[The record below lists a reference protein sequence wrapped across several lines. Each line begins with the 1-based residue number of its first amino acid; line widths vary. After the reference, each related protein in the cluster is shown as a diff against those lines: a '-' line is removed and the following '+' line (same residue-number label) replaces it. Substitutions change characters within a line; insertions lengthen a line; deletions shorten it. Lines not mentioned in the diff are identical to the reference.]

1 MDTIHFNTFITITG
15 YVGFVTSAVLI
26 LTSKVKTSNLNDLK
40 ERVEILEKELVYS
53 KQLLETERK
62 EANSR
67 HVDNQ
72 KAIANLEGQ
81 LTTYKEIPLKSI
93 ASSLEKLAEN
103 TRMTEKSNG
112 LILKTL
118 KESAL
123 IASHAADEGG
133 MFVKTKKANPLSV
146 EVKE

>member
-1 MDTIHFNTFITITG
+1 MDIQHFNTFITVTG
-15 YVGFVTSAVLI
+15 YISLVFSSVLV
-26 LTSKVKTSNLNDLK
+26 LTSRVKTANLNDLK
-40 ERVEILEKELVYS
+40 ERVDILEKELKYAHE
-53 KQLLETERK
+53 QQ
-62 EANSR
+62 
-67 HVDNQ
+67 HDNQ

-103 TRMTEKSNG
+103 TRTTEKSNS
-112 LILKTL
+112 LILKIL

-123 IASHAADEGG
+123 IASHAADDGG
-133 MFVKTKKANPLSV
+133 VLVKTKKANPLSV